1 VTLPNSAAMARLAG
15 RLLVAAAIV
24 IVAMWAAF
32 VYRDLA
38 AMSRASA
45 SEEDV
50 RRGRIAADY
59 DLPQISWSAVDARQ
73 LSTRDGHLDLVTGDG
88 PYLYQAMASV
98 PIHGASFAH
107 LAFKGRVTR
116 GGITIGLVANGRWLA
131 NRSIRDSREFD
142 DLLTAQPRDTPTLT
156 VVVANCNP
164 AGESMANLDD
174 LKLYLI
180 R

>member
-1 VTLPNSAAMARLAG
+1 MARLAG

-73 LSTRDGHLDLVTGDG
+73 LSTRDG